1 MNKSLLPANTTN
13 QSPKSSKPKEGFT
26 MPEHNADFS
35 FDANAANT
43 KKAPEKTP
51 DTELYSQLY
60 KNLRMGADSILGLL
74 PKVKNDGLRS
84 DMTVQ
89 LSGYDRFSARA
100 EQILR
105 DAGIEPKEENI
116 VTKLSAKVGMAMNT
130 MADTTSGHIAE
141 MMIEGSTMGM
151 TDAKKQTSEYER
163 RHASPKRSA
172 SRARSRRLR
181 KRTSKNSKNISDK
194 RKSPA

>member
-1 MNKSLLPANTTN
+1 
-13 QSPKSSKPKEGFT
+13 

-130 MADTTSGHIAE
+130 MADTTSGHIAQ

-163 RHASPKRSA
+163 RHASPEALRFSREVA
-172 SRARSRRLR
+172 SFEEE
-181 KRTSKNSKNISDK
+181 NIEK
-194 RKSPA
+194 LKKYL